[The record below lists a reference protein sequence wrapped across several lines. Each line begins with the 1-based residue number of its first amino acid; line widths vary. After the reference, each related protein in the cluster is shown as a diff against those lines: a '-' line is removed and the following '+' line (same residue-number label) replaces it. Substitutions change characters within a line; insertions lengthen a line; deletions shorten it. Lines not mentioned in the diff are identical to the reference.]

1 MSRLGEVGDMD
12 NDEGASPLYGLAPYS
27 AIQKVG
33 VSNPS
38 SWQGEPQV
46 SWYKVN
52 TSKMDGPVV
61 QMVSGNA
68 SSQNGSGIFTCYLTD
83 KGTPYC
89 SMGSVLSRLFELSD
103 SLSRDEGDS
112 PAYGLAPYGALQTV
126 NVSSTSSSYRG
137 LRMAHYRR

>member
-1 MSRLGEVGDMD
+1 MD

-103 SLSRDEGDS
+103 SLSRD
-112 PAYGLAPYGALQTV
+112 GLH
-126 NVSSTSSSYRG
+126 
-137 LRMAHYRR
+137 MAHYRQ